1 MTIPATLYE
10 CAHVVAP
17 VRVDAFAS
25 FDELADALTDLVNV
39 EAPAKDRC
47 PYWAPYALAD
57 GATRN
62 DANVESL
69 SCLVTDLDAI
79 HDVGALVASLEGVE
93 AFVYESPS
101 STDANPR
108 VRIVTPTT
116 RPIARAECAQT
127 RLAFAESLNLEP
139 GCGADGVLPASIGFY
154 AGRVAG
160 TRERRVWRT
169 RGAPVDVDAL
179 VAAPLRHAWGKRA
192 AREPR
197 ATQNREAPRDAVA
210 ASYSDRVFELA
221 ARIGERWL
229 AGDRETDNFERAFYG
244 WLRGCGWSRAEIV
257 GLVNVLDDKEPDAAK
272 RREHAKKAR
281 AATPLAGPSEAVR
294 AWFADD
300 WSWVDAH
307 ATAARR
313 EWWARREAR
322 RVAER
327 AAARI
332 ETPLDTVFGRRHT
345 FDAPEE
351 PLVYRC
357 PGLCLADSDGKIT
370 IVGGDPGAGK
380 GPLADHLAV
389 CFAFGLPAFGHEPF
403 ACARVNVLLLD
414 CEGRRLTMRRLRRM
428 ARAMGRNPEALDERL
443 QVFDASS
450 AELHEPTVQSELAR
464 YVEENDIRVVILDSY
479 TSAMLASGL
488 EANAPE
494 FAMLAKALGAL
505 DRLVIAVA
513 HTNKAAHGAEP
524 TLAGIAYSGAFAAM
538 AQTALVLSYPDK
550 RDKTTVRV
558 ACARAPE
565 DTFKPFLVKFEN
577 VADDGLRLTY
587 APIAEKTDA
596 PKEPRVTARSVESER
611 KARDARRRIEDYMKT
626 HGAAL
631 ESRAELVSVGGEGAA
646 AAETALARLVEERVL
661 VRVHGGFTRPR

>member
-1 MTIPATLYE
+1 VTLPATLYE

-17 VRVDAFAS
+17 VRVDTFAS
-25 FDELADALTDLVNV
+25 FDELCEALTDLVNV

-47 PYWAPYALAD
+47 PYWGPYALAD
-57 GATRN
+57 GATRA
-62 DANVESL
+62 DANVPAL
-69 SCLVTDLDAI
+69 SCLVTDLDAV
-79 HDVGALVASLEGVE
+79 HDVGALIASLEGTE

-101 STDANPR
+101 STDDAPR

-116 RPIARAECAQT
+116 RPIARTECAHT
-127 RLAFAESLNLEP
+127 RLAFAEALGLAP

-160 TRERRVWRT
+160 TRARRTWRT
-169 RGAPVDVDAL
+169 HGAPVDVARLLATPL
-179 VAAPLRHAWGKRA
+179 VHAWGKRA
-192 AREPR
+192 ANREPR
-197 ATQNREAPRDAVA
+197 ERTEAPRDAVEP
-210 ASYSDRVFELA
+210 SYSDRVFELA
-221 ARIGERWL
+221 ARIVPRWL

-244 WLRGCGWSRAEIV
+244 WLRGCGWSRAEV
-257 GLVNVLDDKEPDAAK
+257 AGLVNVLDDTEPDAAK

-281 AATPLAGPSEAVR
+281 EAAPLSGPSDAVR
-294 AWFADD
+294 AWFGDE
-300 WSWVDAH
+300 WTWVDAH

-322 RVAER
+322 RIAER
-327 AAARI
+327 AAARA
-332 ETPLDTVFGRRHT
+332 ETPLDTMFGRRYT

-351 PLVYRC
+351 PLVYHC
-357 PGLCLADSDGKIT
+357 PGLSLARSDGKIT
-370 IVGGDPGAGK
+370 IIGGDPGGGK

-403 ACARVNVLLLD
+403 ACARVKVLLLD
-414 CEGRRLTMRRLRRM
+414 CEGRRLTMRRTRRM
-428 ARAMGRNPEALDERL
+428 ARAMGRNPEELDEAL
-443 QVFDASS
+443 HVFDASS

-464 YVEENDIRVVILDSY
+464 YVHENDISVVVLDSY

-505 DRLVIAVA
+505 DRLVIAVGHA
-513 HTNKAAHGAEP
+513 NKAAHGAEP

-538 AQTALVLSYPDK
+538 AQTAIVLSYPDK
-550 RDKTTVRV
+550 RDKHTVRV

-565 DTFKPFLVKFEN
+565 DAFKPFLVRFEN
-577 VADDGLRLTY
+577 IADDGLRLTY

-596 PKEPRVTARSVESER
+596 PKEPRVTARSIESER
-611 KARDARRRIEDYMKT
+611 KARDARRRIEEYMKT
-626 HGAAL
+626 HGTAF
-631 ESRAELVSVGGEGAA
+631 ESRAELLSVGGEGAA
-646 AAETALARLVEERVL
+646 AGETALARLVEEKLL
-661 VRVHGGFTRPR
+661 VRVHGGFTRAR